1 MTLQGPN
8 PSLRLGDFQMTIDE
22 EALEYHSQG
31 RPGKIEVVPS
41 KPCETER
48 SLSLAYTP
56 GVAAACKEIAK
67 DVSKVYDYTA
77 RGNLVAVVTNGT
89 AVLGLGNI
97 GPEAGKPVME
107 GKGVLFKK
115 FADID
120 VFDIEL
126 RTTDIEEFITATR
139 CLEPTFGGINL
150 EDIKSPD
157 CFIIEER
164 LKKEMNIPVFHD
176 DQHGTAIISG
186 AALVNACVVTGRKL
200 EKTIIVMNGA
210 GAAALACGKFFI
222 SLGAKKENIFMCD
235 SHGVIY
241 KGRTE
246 EMNPYKAEFAVE
258 TTKRTLTE
266 ALQGAD
272 VFVGL
277 SVAKCVTPDMIKGMN
292 KSPIVFAMANP
303 VPEIM
308 PEEVK
313 IARPDAIIATGRS
326 DYPNQVNNVLGFPF
340 IFRGA
345 LDVRATQINEQM
357 KTAAAHALAKLARED
372 VPESVSIAY
381 GGKKFKYGPDYLIP
395 KPFDPR
401 VLLFVAPAVAKAA
414 MDSGVAK
421 RHIEDFQAYKD
432 QLEARQGGARG
443 FVRNAINRVKANVMK
458 SQSGLPKII
467 FPEGHSEKILKALQA
482 VVEDGM
488 CEPILLGYEDMI
500 KKKIMELGLDHLK
513 NVPVFQPSKHHNFNK
528 YCRQLFEL
536 RQRKGVTFPEAE
548 RLTSDPSYFA
558 ALALKNKDVE
568 GMVTGSTMNY
578 ADAVRPILKV
588 IGRQKEGIPSG
599 LVILVLKEKV
609 YFVADSTVN
618 INPSAEELASIAGH
632 AAEVARAFNIE
643 PRVAM
648 LSFTSFTGESDGPR
662 KMQRAAELVRQKFP
676 GLIVDGEIQ
685 ADAAVNPAIMN
696 RIFPFSEL
704 KKGANVL
711 IFPNLDASNIAY
723 KLMQQLGGA
732 VVLGPFL
739 MGIRRP
745 ANVLQRTCTVDEI
758 INVVALTALQIQA
771 IRETHKTR

>member
-1 MTLQGPN
+1 
-8 PSLRLGDFQMTIDE
+8 MTIDQE
-22 EALEYHSQG
+22 SLEYHASG
-31 RPGKIEVVPS
+31 RPGKIEVIPS
-41 KPCETER
+41 KQVETER

-67 DVSKVYDYTA
+67 DVSKVYDYTTK
-77 RGNLVAVVTNGT
+77 GNLVAVVTDGT

-126 RTTDIEEFITATR
+126 RTHSIEEFITAVK

-150 EDIKSPD
+150 EDVKSPD

-186 AALVNACVVTGRKL
+186 AALINACAVTGRKL
-200 EKTIIVMNGA
+200 EDLIIVMNGA

-222 SLGAKKENIFMCD
+222 SLGVKKEHIFMCD
-235 SHGVIY
+235 SQGVIY
-241 KGRTE
+241 KGRTV
-246 EMNPYKAEFAVE
+246 EMNPYKAEFAIE
-258 TTKRTLTE
+258 TKKRSLTE
-266 ALQGAD
+266 ALTGAD
-272 VFVGL
+272 AFVGL
-277 SVAKCVTPDMIKGMN
+277 SVGNCVTKEMIKGMN

-303 VPEIM
+303 TPEIM
-308 PEEVK
+308 PEE
-313 IARPDAIIATGRS
+313 IRAARPDALIATGRS
-326 DYPNQVNNVLGFPF
+326 DFPNQVNNVLGFPF

-345 LDVRATQINEQM
+345 LDARATQINEQM
-357 KTAAAHALAKLARED
+357 KQAAAYALARLARED
-372 VPESVSIAY
+372 VPESVSVAY
-381 GGKKFKYGPDYLIP
+381 NGRKFKFGPDYLIP

-401 VLLFVAPAVAKAA
+401 VLLWVAPAVAKAA
-414 MDSGVAK
+414 MDSGVAQK
-421 RHIEDFQAYKD
+421 HIEDFQAYKD
-432 QLEARQGGARG
+432 MLEARQGGARS
-443 FVRNAINRVKANVMK
+443 FVRNAINRVKQNVLK
-458 SQSGLPKII
+458 SHTTLPKII
-467 FPEGHSEKILKALQA
+467 FPEGHSEKILKALQT
-482 VVEDGM
+482 VVEEGM
-488 CEPILLGYEDMI
+488 CEPILLGYEEVI
-500 KKKIMELGLDHLK
+500 RKKIAELGLDHLK
-513 NVPVFQPSKHHNFNK
+513 NVPVFQPSKHHNYPK

-548 RLTSDPSYFA
+548 RLASDPSYFA

-588 IGRQKEGIPSG
+588 IGRQRNGVPSG
-599 LVILVLKEKV
+599 LVILVLKDKV
-609 YFVADSTVN
+609 LFFADATVN
-618 INPSAEELASIAGH
+618 IDPTAEELASIAGH
-632 AAEVARAFNIE
+632 AAEVAQAFNIE
-643 PRVAM
+643 PRIAM
-648 LSFTSFTGESDGPR
+648 MSYTTFTADSASPI
-662 KMQRAAELVRQKFP
+662 KMKMAADLVRERFP
-676 GLIVDGEIQ
+676 GLIVDGEVQ

-711 IFPNLDASNIAY
+711 IFPNLDAGNIAY
-723 KLMQQLGGA
+723 KLLQQLGHA

-745 ANVLQRTCTVDEI
+745 ANVLQRTCSVEEI
-758 INVVALTALQIQA
+758 VNVVALTALQIQA
-771 IRETHKTR
+771 IREKAQAK